1 MKYKGFTVFEVQ
13 GYNTHNLA
21 SEEDL
26 LVEHKDRD
34 IRRMETSRFQTESQR
49 SSRVESVWVK
59 LRLLELSPMAVY
71 Q

>member
-1 MKYKGFTVFEVQ
+1 MKYPGFTVFEVQ
-13 GYNTHNLA
+13 GYNTRLA

-34 IRRMETSRFQTESQR
+34 MWRMETSNFQTESQR

-59 LRLLELSPMAVY
+59 LRLLELSPTAVY